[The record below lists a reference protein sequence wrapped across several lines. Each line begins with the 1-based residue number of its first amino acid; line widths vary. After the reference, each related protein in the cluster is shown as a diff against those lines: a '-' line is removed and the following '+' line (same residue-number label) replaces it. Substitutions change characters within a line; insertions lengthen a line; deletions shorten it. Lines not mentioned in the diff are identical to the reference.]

1 MSEIPDA
8 LAGFVPWLEGNG
20 FLRTSD
26 RFEPEAFGNRLIT
39 LERPPITVEIVS
51 DRGVWLL
58 GVGGQ
63 ALTEGTFG
71 AEIWRACLEGTPVPE
86 ESPDFAQQ
94 IDFIKESLSQIA
106 AALAPDRV
114 GDTET
119 CLVARQREQTEAYM
133 NYLRAG
139 GAERRD

>member
-71 AEIWRACLEGTPVPE
+71 AEIWRACLER
-86 ESPDFAQQ
+86 
-94 IDFIKESLSQIA
+94 IA
-106 AALAPDRV
+106 
-114 GDTET
+114 G
-119 CLVARQREQTEAYM
+119 
-133 NYLRAG
+133 LRATDRLHQGIAEPNSG
-139 GAERRD
+139 GVGA